1 MESSLQGGF
10 EEVSAKEIEVPTMD
24 DLSEEE
30 RELAKKEEADI
41 ERRRDEASRAAAE
54 RGLADAQRKAQE
66 DEPANQAKEEEEET
80 PPSQAKQEELD
91 HTQDPT
97 TTASPASEAPPP
109 KNGQES
115 NE

>member
-1 MESSLQGGF
+1 
-10 EEVSAKEIEVPTMD
+10 MD

-54 RGLADAQRKAQE
+54 RGLADAQRNAQE
-66 DEPANQAKEEEEET
+66 DEPLSQAKEDS
-80 PPSQAKQEELD
+80 PGQPKQEEVD
-91 HTQDPT
+91 RTPDPT
-97 TTASPASEAPPP
+97 TTTSSASEIHPP
-109 KNGQES
+109 KDGQE

>member
-54 RGLADAQRKAQE
+54 RGLADAQRNAQE
-66 DEPANQAKEEEEET
+66 DEPVSQAKEET
-80 PPSQAKQEELD
+80 PPSQAKHEEVD
-91 HTQDPT
+91 HAKDLSAAT
-97 TTASPASEAPPP
+97 SPAQEIPPP
-109 KNGQES
+109 KDSSETH
-115 NE
+115 E